1 MGKKGELIKQR
12 CINAALDIINGDGV
26 EKLTIRNIL
35 SKTSLLNGSLYKQF
49 KNLDEIIYHVN
60 SYTLRQIKSLLED
73 SISKGENAGMSKDK
87 VLCIIAS
94 EFIKFAEHKND
105 YWRLLFEKEMMNN
118 NDVPTWVLKEV
129 GDVFIVLVDYLAD
142 EDGDIEKAKSFVA
155 ILWSSLCGLVNLSH
169 KGKLQMVTN
178 KDPKELV
185 DILIMQI
192 YPSV

>member
-1 MGKKGELIKQR
+1 
-12 CINAALDIINGDGV
+12 
-26 EKLTIRNIL
+26 
-35 SKTSLLNGSLYKQF
+35 
-49 KNLDEIIYHVN
+49 
-60 SYTLRQIKSLLED
+60 
-73 SISKGENAGMSKDK
+73 
-87 VLCIIAS
+87 
-94 EFIKFAEHKND
+94 
-105 YWRLLFEKEMMNN
+105 MNN